1 MDFTKLAG
9 EIGTVSHTPPSNP
22 VDIIG
27 DSHNYCVA
35 GEEANNMNTSQRT
48 QSHGILLLHGGIFST
63 AQLVATH
70 CQEKLEMSWQL
81 SNFKVKMSRFT
92 ALSGIE
98 RGRIE
103 ERQNYNM
110 ELQLFELD
118 VILKANNNF
127 SLNKKLG
134 DGSFGPIYKGT
145 LLDRKDIAVK
155 RLSGSFVQGLVEFKN
170 EVALVSKLQHWNL
183 VKLL

>member
-1 MDFTKLAG
+1 M
-9 EIGTVSHTPPSNP
+9 P
-22 VDIIG
+22 
-27 DSHNYCVA
+27 NYNILQYSWESWDCTWLPINHGA
-35 GEEANNMNTSQRT
+35 RKQRT
-48 QSHGILLLHGGIFST
+48 VDKRMDLNECGAKCLENCSCM
-63 AQLVATH
+63 AYATLDIKQPRR
-70 CQEKLEMSWQL
+70 CAIWL
-81 SNFKVKMSRFT
+81 T

-127 SLNKKLG
+127 SSKKKLG

-170 EVALVSKLQHWNL
+170 EVALISKLQYWNL